1 MSKLFTPM
9 RLRAVEI
16 RNRICMAPMCQYS
29 ANNGVAGEWHHMHY
43 GARAAGGAGL
53 IVVEATAVAPEG
65 RITPYDL
72 GLWDDSQAEALGPI
86 VAFIKQ
92 QGATPAVQI
101 AHAGRKA
108 CTERPWK
115 GGKTI
120 KPEDG
125 GWQPI
130 APSALAFSPDST
142 VPREMTLDDI
152 DNVVKQFAQAAR
164 RALAA
169 GFEVVQIHM
178 AHGYLLHQFL
188 SPLTN
193 RRSDSYGGS
202 FENRLRLPLQV
213 TQAVRAAWPEDKPVL
228 VRISA
233 TDWVEGGWDLPD
245 SISLVRQMQAL
256 GVDLVDVSTG
266 GLVGD
271 AKVPAAAGFQTP
283 FAAAIRNATGMPVSA
298 VGLITEAAQAEHI
311 LVTEQADAVAIGRE
325 LLRNPSWP
333 LQAAK
338 SLGDDVSWP
347 LQYLRAKV

>member
-9 RLRAVEI
+9 RLRTVEV
-16 RNRICMAPMCQYS
+16 RNRIFMAPMCQYS
-29 ANNGVAGEWHHMHY
+29 ANDGVAGEWHRVHY

-53 IVVEATAVAPEG
+53 VVMEATAVTAKG
-65 RITPYDL
+65 LISPYDL
-72 GLWDDSQAEALGPI
+72 GLWNDSQTAALRPI

-92 QGATPAVQI
+92 QGAVPAVQI

-108 CTERPWK
+108 STERPWK
-115 GGKTI
+115 GGKPI
-120 KPEDG
+120 KPQDG

-130 APSALAFSPDST
+130 APSALAFSADSST
-142 VPREMTLDDI
+142 PREMTQADI
-152 DNVVKQFAQAAR
+152 DDVVEQFVQATR

-169 GFEVVQIHM
+169 GFEVVEIHM

-193 RRSDSYGGS
+193 RRTDSYGGS
-202 FENRLRLPLQV
+202 LENRLRLPLQV
-213 TQAVRAAWPEDKPVL
+213 TQAVRAAWPDALPVL

-233 TDWVEGGWDLPD
+233 TDWVEGGWGLPD
-245 SISLVRQMQAL
+245 SIALVRQMKAL

-271 AKVPAAAGFQTP
+271 AKVPAAPGFQVP
-283 FAAAIRNATGMPVSA
+283 FAAAIRRETAMPISV
-298 VGLITEAAQAEHI
+298 VGLITAPMQAEHI
-311 LVTEQADAVAIGRE
+311 LVTEQADAVSIGRE
-325 LLRNPSWP
+325 LLRNPLWP
-333 LQAAK
+333 LHAAK

-347 LQYLRAKV
+347 VQYLRAKL